1 MLIPTCPNYVQPEDC
16 TVLQQDNAEIVF
28 HSSHVLILGSINYSI
43 AGKANVFRTCEATS

>member
-1 MLIPTCPNYVQPEDC
+1 MLILTCPSYVQPEDY

-28 HSSHVLILGSINYSI
+28 HSPHVVTLGSINNSI